1 MCLTQFEHLD
11 CGPLWSSVSHN
22 TDPWPAGSLVV
33 YPVSL
38 MGQSGCHPHPEGWKV
53 RTSSYWYTCALK
65 VCVSAH
71 VWHTVQLKSRAPAVF
86 VECLPLC
93 PLTPTPADRDHHPLT
108 LFNCH
113 LKILLDEDASV
124 YGVYQFVPLAAL
136 PEGCGRP
143 TIGAKGGQCPG
154 EEAQL
159 DPRMGLYLWVML
171 LLTARLLP
179 KKMKILIIELLVW
192 KGLCFRKCWPS

>member
-22 TDPWPAGSLVV
+22 TDPGPAGSLVV

-38 MGQSGCHPHPEGWKV
+38 MGQSGCHPHPEGWEV

-65 VCVSAH
+65 VCVSVH
-71 VWHTVQLKSRAPAVF
+71 VWHTVQLKSRGPAVF

-108 LFNCH
+108 LFNSSENTFRWRCQCVWS
-113 LKILLDEDASV
+113 ISV
-124 YGVYQFVPLAAL
+124 CTSSCSSRGMRKANDWSQRWAVPRRR
-136 PEGCGRP
+136 GS
-143 TIGAKGGQCPG
+143 IGSQNGSLSLGNVTVDSPA
-154 EEAQL
+154 
-159 DPRMGLYLWVML
+159 
-171 LLTARLLP
+171 T
-179 KKMKILIIELLVW
+179 
-192 KGLCFRKCWPS
+192 S

>member
-1 MCLTQFEHLD
+1 M
-11 CGPLWSSVSHN
+11 
-22 TDPWPAGSLVV
+22 
-33 YPVSL
+33 
-38 MGQSGCHPHPEGWKV
+38 
-53 RTSSYWYTCALK
+53 
-65 VCVSAH
+65 
-71 VWHTVQLKSRAPAVF
+71 
-86 VECLPLC
+86 
-93 PLTPTPADRDHHPLT
+93 T

-136 PEGCGRP
+136 PEGCKRP

-179 KKMKILIIELLVW
+179 KKNKSLNNRVT
-192 KGLCFRKCWPS
+192 GLERFML